1 MIKNVPELMPNYK
14 PHIQEAWRRTSR
26 INANTNV
33 GILFSSYKKQKIKK
47 NSGKKKSERNEV
59 RVGTPYLCLNKELHP
74 TSAQKSC
81 KKERSEVQYVFREN
95 AINLEFCRP
104 QNCSLKVE
112 DK

>member
-1 MIKNVPELMPNYK
+1 MIQHNSEGL
-14 PHIQEAWRRTSR
+14 SR
-26 INANTNV
+26 KYLCA
-33 GILFSSYKKQKIKK
+33 LRAPAIKK
-47 NSGKKKSERNEV
+47 TKDKEKFWKKKSERNEV